1 MDAVDR
7 ISYLSDRGYDYLDS
21 QEFSIASNY
30 FMNAASLANNILVN
44 NPQDENLVSLIKS
57 LVSLARNAQSSIS
70 QQIIPIS
77 TQKHITIS
85 KSESIHVK
93 DPSQQIIYNTFHG
106 DSVVNQRDE
115 STEEKNRKKRNKRKK
130 KEYLKTNSVKNI
142 NDILFS
148 YDSVNLLEDDDP
160 FNIDSL
166 ITNPNRIGMNIQDD
180 KQLVWNP
187 EELMN
192 GIVTITGGSGSG
204 KTQCLKLMASNLTKR
219 GIPCLIFDLHGDIDI
234 GIETISLDWMGE
246 YGINPMELTSKAD
259 TDGGPIP
266 HINRLMTQ
274 FSYAVKDKFSSTQS
288 SWLRNLL
295 LFAYS
300 QHGILQGD
308 NSTWDKSP
316 PDFKYFLRLV
326 KRPDEMVLES
336 GDEEFMRALELITK
350 STKVAVENRLVSIL
364 EHPAFYAKHK
374 IPIDDLKEKSYRI
387 LLKPL
392 NTIDMQFLA
401 SDTIIRQMFAHFKS
415 LGHVNTDN
423 GDPKL
428 RLFIIIDEVK
438 ILTGYKGKMNDP
450 YHILNIIAT
459 EARKF
464 GIGMILA
471 SQVLG
476 HFGRDIRAN
485 AATKLI
491 LRTMDQDESKRCSR
505 EMKIKLE
512 KVTNITKPGEGFIIT
527 SQDRDARHIQLD
539 NFDNIN

>member
-7 ISYLSDRGYDYLDS
+7 ISFLSDRGYDYLDN

-30 FMNAASLANNILVN
+30 FMNAASLANNILTD
-44 NPQDENLVSLIKS
+44 NPQDENLVFLIKS
-57 LVSLARNAQSSIS
+57 LVSLAKNAQSKIT
-70 QQIIPIS
+70 QQIIPIAN
-77 TQKHITIS
+77 QKHISIS
-85 KSESIHVK
+85 NTESINVK
-93 DPSQQIIYNTFHG
+93 DPSQQVIYNTFHG
-106 DSVVNQRDE
+106 NSVVNQKSDDYK
-115 STEEKNRKKRNKRKK
+115 SKKLKLSKKRNKNQVSKK
-130 KEYLKTNSVKNI
+130 KSAKDIKNI
-142 NDILFS
+142 LYS
-148 YDSVNLLEDDDP
+148 YDRVNLLEHDP
-160 FNIDSL
+160 FGIDSL
-166 ITNPNRIGMNIQDD
+166 IIDPNRIGTNLQDD
-180 KQLVWNP
+180 RQLIWDP

-204 KTQCLKLMASNLTKR
+204 KTECLKLLARNLTKND
-219 GIPCLIFDLHGDIDI
+219 IPCLIFDLHGDIDI
-234 GIETISLDWMGE
+234 GIETISLDYRGN

-274 FSYAVKDKFSSTQS
+274 FSYAVKDRFSSTQA

-295 LFAYS
+295 RFAYS
-300 QHGILQGD
+300 QFGIIQED
-308 NSTWDKSP
+308 ISSWEKSP

-326 KRPDEMVLES
+326 KNPNELILEA
-336 GDEEFMRALELITK
+336 GDEEYIRALELITK

-374 IPIDDLKEKSYRI
+374 VPIDDLKTNSYRI

-401 SDTIIRQMFAHFKS
+401 SDTIIRQMFAHYKS
-415 LGHVNTDN
+415 MGHVNPNN
-423 GDPKL
+423 GDSKL

-438 ILTGYKGKMNDP
+438 VLTGYKGKMNDP

-464 GIGMILA
+464 GLGLILA

-491 LRTMDQDESKRCSR
+491 LRTMDQDETKRCSK
-505 EMKIKLE
+505 EMKIKLDE
-512 KVTNITKPGEGFIIT
+512 VANITRPGEGFIIT
-527 SQDRDARHIQLD
+527 SKDRDAKHIQLD
-539 NFDNIN
+539 SFSIPR